1 MQHPDEGTIHAWLD
15 GALGSDDARAFET
28 HVDGCPACAAAVS
41 EARGLL
47 AASSRILA
55 ALDAVPGGVLPAAAP
70 VADPGPRA
78 IVSRGSSPWRSPGLR
93 AAAAIVL
100 VGSVSWLATRSTQK
114 DMPTASRSETAAT
127 AATIA
132 EQATAPVVVQQR
144 AAPDRETGSVQ
155 APADVARSAPRPEV
169 ATPAPP
175 SNAAPS
181 NAAQS
186 NAALSNAALS
196 NAAPSNAAP
205 LRRPAVPN
213 GEAMPAAPA
222 APTAA
227 AASAGAA
234 ATGAIADAA
243 KIASGAALGERRA
256 AAPRVML
263 QSTARMARED
273 AAQLVQLP
281 FTDTDVQRLAGC
293 YLLETRAPQEQN
305 ADADALALLPGSI
318 ELSTA
323 LDSAAGGGEHVL
335 RPAPGAPPFAA
346 DRRATWSIIGPS
358 AVKLSSHAA
367 NETMTAILTVRGDS
381 LTGEATIT
389 SSSLASGTTRAAV
402 RGARTACAKP

>member
-127 AATIA
+127 AAAIA

-144 AAPDRETGSVQ
+144 AAPDRKTASVQ

-175 SNAAPS
+175 SNAAP
-181 NAAQS
+181 
-186 NAALSNAALS
+186 SNAALS

-243 KIASGAALGERRA
+243 KIGSGAALGERRA
-256 AAPRVML
+256 AAPQVML

-305 ADADALALLPGSI
+305 GDADALALLPGPI

-335 RPAPGAPPFAA
+335 RPAPGGPPFAA